1 MNKPPAIVHLQWEGP
16 YTWEGKGDL
25 NKPSDY
31 GIYAIYGCHAL
42 YGVDTL
48 LYIGKASKQTFAVRL
63 SQEVDWMW
71 ERDFQRMT
79 IYVGRLH
86 GWAGTP
92 SVAAWEDQ
100 IDRAEKLLI
109 VAHMP
114 AYNAQKGIDRDDP
127 RLQELHI
134 LNWGCHRNLLPE
146 VSGWRHSSKYDDENG
161 YKAFTT
167 EKS

>member
-1 MNKPPAIVHLQWEGP
+1 MPTIVHLQWEGP
-16 YTWEGKGDL
+16 YTWEGKGKL
-25 NKPSDY
+25 HKPSDY
-31 GIYAIYGCHAL
+31 GIYAIYGCHVL

-63 SQEVDWMW
+63 SQEVGWMW

-86 GWAGTP
+86 GWDGTP

-100 IDRAEKLLI
+100 IDRVEKLLI
-109 VAHMP
+109 LAYMP
-114 AYNAQKGIDRDDP
+114 AYNAQKSIDYDDP
-127 RLQELHI
+127 RLQEFHI

-146 VSGWRHSSKYDDENG
+146 VSGWRHSSKYDDETG

-167 EKS
+167 DKS